1 MLRLGFVSLIALLG
15 ISRGLSAQVN
25 GDFSGTW
32 KMDAARSESAHQD
45 VPTGSSTVTI
55 QPTGTGITMET
66 IRSEGGK
73 PFHETLNLKVDG
85 TETTSVGDGGG
96 IVTAKAHWDG
106 AKLVVETGRNIHDST
121 VTTVYVYTFSANGR
135 EMTIDKTLTVQ
146 HGYQGVSAP
155 TTGHGK
161 DVFTRVAK

>member
-15 ISRGLSAQVN
+15 ISRGLSAQVHD
-25 GDFSGTW
+25 DFSGTW

-55 QPTGTGITMET
+55 QPTGTGMTMET

-106 AKLVVETGRNIHDST
+106 AKLVSSASSHFTSPAEKPFGGFWGEATALQAST
-121 VTTVYVYTFSANGR
+121 WT
-135 EMTIDKTLTVQ
+135 
-146 HGYQGVSAP
+146 
-155 TTGHGK
+155 
-161 DVFTRVAK
+161 